1 MASDSFTREVG
12 PGVAG
17 SESFPSEVKETRRDG
32 EKCFFIFFLSKN
44 FIVIC
49 DDEAKKKKKKI
60 LQQVSCFREA
70 ASASTAA
77 ASHKVV
83 LPAAGCSCSVS
94 MANCLLVS
102 VINLLS
108 D

>member
-1 MASDSFTREVG
+1 MMKR
-12 PGVAG
+12 
-17 SESFPSEVKETRRDG
+17 
-32 EKCFFIFFLSKN
+32 
-44 FIVIC
+44 
-49 DDEAKKKKKKI
+49 KKKKI